1 MSMIIMSMFGY
12 YDPVVSKIIINIF
25 GCDNLDVTMIIIAM
39 HGVLM
44 WLIQYHVIATFGYHD
59 LTVSMAM
66 IAKFTCYDDLSLLPL
81 VLLKKSIPFIIY
93 NAVINRL

>member
-1 MSMIIMSMFGY
+1 MMTIIVMFLAVTMYVHQNHFWLFDRVISMIIMSMFGC
-12 YDPVVSKIIINIF
+12 YDLDVSKIIIDIF

-59 LTVSMAM
+59 LAVTM
-66 IAKFTCYDDLSLLPL
+66 LS
-81 VLLKKSIPFIIY
+81 
-93 NAVINRL
+93 